1 MLCFA
6 RSSPKLFRL
15 SSAPRALTLTLIP
28 GADFCWAR
36 AIKAPSLLGSGLNRI
51 EFRNAAVIAK
61 TASKITAATS
71 LYGRERFIACQLREK
86 RTLHR
91 ALFEHLVG
99 DGAQLSTRLPR
110 LDDTKISVI
119 GGKCG
124 ADR

>member
-36 AIKAPSLLGSGLNRI
+36 AIKVPSLLGSGLKRI
-51 EFRNAAVIAK
+51 EFRNAAAIAK
-61 TASKITAATS
+61 TASKITEATS
-71 LYGRERFIACQLREK
+71 LYCWERFIACQLPEK
-86 RTLHR
+86 RTLDR
-91 ALFEHLVG
+91 ALFEQLFG
-99 DGAQLSTRLPR
+99 DRAQPSTRSPR

-124 ADR
+124 A